1 MEKELIVE
9 FLIEPF
15 REGDPGVHVTA
26 GVDALRAV
34 GLAVEF
40 GALASSTSGP
50 VDLVATGIADMIRA
64 AIGAGAQRLQLQVV
78 AE

>member
-1 MEKELIVE
+1 MDKEVIVE

-15 REGDPGVHVTA
+15 REGDPGLHVAA

-34 GLAVEF
+34 GLSVEF
-40 GALASSTSGP
+40 GALGSSATGSVDVIAS
-50 VDLVATGIADMIRA
+50 GIADMIRA
-64 AIGAGAQRLQLQVV
+64 AIGAGAERLQLQVV

>member
-1 MEKELIVE
+1 VDKEVIVE

-15 REGDPGVHVTA
+15 REGDPGLHVTA
-26 GVDALRAV
+26 GVDALRAI
-34 GLAVEF
+34 GLSVEF
-40 GALASSTSGP
+40 GALASSATGS
-50 VDLVATGIADMIRA
+50 VDVVANGIADMIRA